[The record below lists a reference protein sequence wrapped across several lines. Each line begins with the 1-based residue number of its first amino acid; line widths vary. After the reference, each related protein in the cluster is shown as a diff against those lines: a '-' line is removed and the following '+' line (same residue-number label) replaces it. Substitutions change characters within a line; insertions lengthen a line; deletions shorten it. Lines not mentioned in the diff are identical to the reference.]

1 MIIIGEKINGAI
13 PVVAKAIAE
22 RDAEFIRER
31 AKAQIAAA
39 QDGDYFEE
47 PGPLYIDVCASTD
60 PAVEVETLK
69 WMIEEVESVI
79 PDELENVAIAVDSPS
94 AAVCAEAF
102 KFCKRTGIV
111 NSVSMEKDEQGRVKT
126 DIVFPAIADTDWGC
140 IALLCES
147 GIPQSVED
155 RMAVFE
161 KIMAKAKEYGIAPNR
176 LYIDPLVEAAAT
188 NQAAFTL
195 FSECCR
201 RIKAQYP
208 DIHITSGLS
217 NISFGFPG
225 FRKPLNMAFMAL
237 AMQAGMDSAIVDP
250 TNKDMVGLMY
260 ATELLTEQD
269 EDCMNY
275 IAAHRQGLL

>member
-39 QDGDYFEE
+39 QDEDYFEE
-47 PGPLYIDVCASTD
+47 PVPLYIDVCTSTD

>member
-39 QDGDYFEE
+39 QDEDYFEE
-47 PGPLYIDVCASTD
+47 PVPLYIDVCASTD

-102 KFCKRTGIV
+102 KFCKRTGII

-269 EDCMNY
+269 EDCINY

>member
-39 QDGDYFEE
+39 QDEDYFEE
-47 PGPLYIDVCASTD
+47 PVPLYIDVCASTD

-161 KIMAKAKEYGIAPNR
+161 KIMAKAKQYGIAPNR

-195 FSECCR
+195 FSECCK
-201 RIKAQYP
+201 RIKDQYP
-208 DIHITSGLS
+208 EIHITSGLS

-225 FRKPLNMAFMAL
+225 FRKPLNMAFMSL
-237 AMQAGMDSAIVDP
+237 AMNAGMDSAIVDP
-250 TNKDMVGLMY
+250 TNKDMLGLIY
-260 ATELLTEQD
+260 AVELLKEQD

>member
-39 QDGDYFEE
+39 QDEDYFEE
-47 PGPLYIDVCASTD
+47 PVPLYIDVCASTD

-126 DIVFPAIADTDWGC
+126 DIVLPAIADTDWGC

>member
-22 RDAEFIRER
+22 RGAECIRER

-39 QDGDYFEE
+39 QDEDYFEE
-47 PGPLYIDVCASTD
+47 PVPLYIDVCASTD

-208 DIHITSGLS
+208 EIHITSGLS

>member
-22 RDAEFIRER
+22 RDAEFIRQR
-31 AKAQIAAA
+31 AAA
-39 QDGDYFEE
+39 QIQAAQDEDYFEE
-47 PGPLYIDVCASTD
+47 PVPLYIDVCASTD

-126 DIVFPAIADTDWGC
+126 DVVFPAIADTDWGC
-140 IALLCES
+140 VALLCES

-155 RMAVFE
+155 RMDVFE

>member
-22 RDAEFIRER
+22 RDAEFIRQR
-31 AKAQIAAA
+31 AAA
-39 QDGDYFEE
+39 QIKAAQDEDYFEE
-47 PGPLYIDVCASTD
+47 PVPLYIDVCASTD

-126 DIVFPAIADTDWGC
+126 DVVFPAIADTDWGC

>member
-39 QDGDYFEE
+39 QDEDYFEE
-47 PGPLYIDVCASTD
+47 PVPLYIDVCASTD

-237 AMQAGMDSAIVDP
+237 AMQASMDSAIVDP

>member
-39 QDGDYFEE
+39 QDEDYFEE
-47 PGPLYIDVCASTD
+47 PVPLYIDVCASTD

-155 RMAVFE
+155 HMAVFE

>member
-39 QDGDYFEE
+39 QDEDYFEE
-47 PGPLYIDVCASTD
+47 PVPLYIDVCASTD

-102 KFCKRTGIV
+102 KFCKRTGII

-208 DIHITSGLS
+208 EIHITSGLS

>member
-31 AKAQIAAA
+31 AKAQIKAA
-39 QDGDYFEE
+39 QDEDYFEE
-47 PGPLYIDVCASTD
+47 PVPLYIDVCASTD

>member
-1 MIIIGEKINGAI
+1 MLF
-13 PVVAKAIAE
+13 
-22 RDAEFIRER
+22 R
-31 AKAQIAAA
+31 
-39 QDGDYFEE
+39 
-47 PGPLYIDVCASTD
+47 SD

>member
-39 QDGDYFEE
+39 QDEDYFEE
-47 PGPLYIDVCASTD
+47 PVPLYIDVCASTD

-94 AAVCAEAF
+94 AAVCAKAF

-147 GIPQSVED
+147 GITQSVED

-275 IAAHRQGLL
+275 IATNRQGLL

>member
-1 MIIIGEKINGAI
+1 MIIIGEKLNGAI
-13 PVVAKAIAE
+13 PAVAKAIAA
-22 RDAEFIRER
+22 RDAEFIRQR
-31 AKAQIAAA
+31 ARAQAMAA
-39 QDGDYFEE
+39 QDEDYFEE
-47 PGPLYIDVCASTD
+47 PVPLYIDVCASTD

-69 WMIEEVESVI
+69 WMIEEVEAAI
-79 PDELENVAIAVDSPS
+79 PEELEHVAIAVDSPS

-102 KFCKRTGIV
+102 KFCKRPGIV
-111 NSVSMEKDEQGRVKT
+111 NSVSMEKDADGVVKT

-147 GIPQSVED
+147 GIPKSVED
-155 RMAVFE
+155 RMQVFD
-161 KIMAKAKEYGIAPNR
+161 KIMAKAEQYGIAPNR

-188 NQAAFTL
+188 NQEAFTL
-195 FSECCR
+195 FSECCKQ
-201 RIKAQYP
+201 IKGRYP

-237 AMQAGMDSAIVDP
+237 AMNAGMDSAIVDP
-250 TNKDMVGLMY
+250 TNKDMLGLMY
-260 ATELLTEQD
+260 AVELLKEQD

-275 IAAHRQGLL
+275 ISAHRQGLI

>member
-39 QDGDYFEE
+39 QDEDYFEE
-47 PGPLYIDVCASTD
+47 PVPLYIDVCASTD
-60 PAVEVETLK
+60 PAVEVDTLR

-102 KFCKRTGIV
+102 KFCKRTGII